1 MSMSRTPHNQNR
13 VRPVLSQSASRRL
26 VAATTI
32 SSIIIFMLLLI
43 TGSYWPQR
51 FQNTTA
57 KFFVCVLLA
66 FCFSIIMFVV
76 YPQNARIKN
85 IPLINLPVE
94 LVGPPA
100 LFVISLMLLWY
111 LYPGAPN
118 RFFLIQMQGKPA
130 PFQLETFEI
139 KSMSGGCIYHPT
151 QDQND
156 KYMLGGIY
164 VEFNGGKAECT
175 ATVGNSILTLPAI
188 FSLATKNN
196 IVELK
201 PN

>member
-1 MSMSRTPHNQNR
+1 MSKTPHNQSLI
-13 VRPVLSQSASRRL
+13 RPVLSQSASRRF
-26 VAATTI
+26 VAAITI
-32 SSIIIFMLLLI
+32 SSIIIFMLLLL

-51 FQNTTA
+51 FQNTAA

-66 FCFSIIMFVV
+66 FCFSIIMFIV

-100 LFVISLMLLWY
+100 LFVISLILLSY
-111 LYPGAPN
+111 LYPGPPN
-118 RFFLIQMQGKPA
+118 RFFIIRMQGKPA

-139 KSMSGGCIYHPT
+139 KSMSGGCTYHPT

-164 VEFNGGKAECT
+164 VEFNGGKAECN
-175 ATVGNSILTLPAI
+175 ATIGNSILTLPAI
-188 FSLATKNN
+188 FSLATKDN